1 MTDTARLAGMI
12 PSGRENAITRAELAC
27 RMGLNDRQMRKV
39 VEDARA
45 EGVIILNRQD
55 GGGYYQTDDLDDM
68 MRQYRQDT
76 ARALAILKRRKP
88 LRDKL
93 KAAGRKV

>member
-12 PSGRENAITRAELAC
+12 PVGRENAVTRAELAC
-27 RMGLNDRQMRKV
+27 RMGLSDRQMRQA

>member
-12 PSGRENAITRAELAC
+12 PVGYENAITRAELAC
-27 RMGLNDRQMRKV
+27 RMGLNDRQMRQA

-55 GGGYYQTDDLDDM
+55 GGGYYQSNDLDDM